1 MTKEIGVGLIGFGVI
16 GSQVARLLTSEKD
29 RFQDQTGVPITL
41 KKVKVVKADLER
53 PLVGIIGP
61 SLFTTDEDDFFATPG
76 IDIVFE
82 AIGGEEPAFS
92 YLKRAIASGKQA
104 VTSNKEVIAKHGME
118 LTVMAKEHNTSLR
131 YEASVGGGIPIITPL
146 KRDLVANKI
155 RGIYCIING
164 TTNYILTR
172 MSKEDMDFASTLK
185 SAQELGYAEPN
196 PVNDIEGIDAA
207 FKIAILATLA
217 FRKRVRPEEVY
228 HEGISRLRSQDF
240 RYARELGF
248 TIKLL
253 AMTKDDNGAIETRVH
268 PVLLPQEHPL
278 AKVDGV
284 LNAIMVDGD
293 LTGQVVFVG
302 QGAGPLP
309 TSSAVVADVIAAARE
324 VISGQAEQLPL
335 PSGDA
340 TIKPMDDV
348 LTRYYIRMSAAD
360 QPGVLAQIARVLGM
374 HQISIA
380 SVIQKESDSKS
391 QTAEI
396 VIMTHQAL
404 ERNMRMA
411 IEEINELEIT
421 QEVSNFIRVEA

>member
-1 MTKEIGVGLIGFGVI
+1 
-16 GSQVARLLTSEKD
+16 
-29 RFQDQTGVPITL
+29 
-41 KKVKVVKADLER
+41 
-53 PLVGIIGP
+53 
-61 SLFTTDEDDFFATPG
+61 
-76 IDIVFE
+76 
-82 AIGGEEPAFS
+82 
-92 YLKRAIASGKQA
+92 
-104 VTSNKEVIAKHGME
+104 
-118 LTVMAKEHNTSLR
+118 
-131 YEASVGGGIPIITPL
+131 
-146 KRDLVANKI
+146 
-155 RGIYCIING
+155 
-164 TTNYILTR
+164 
-172 MSKEDMDFASTLK
+172 
-185 SAQELGYAEPN
+185 
-196 PVNDIEGIDAA
+196 
-207 FKIAILATLA
+207 
-217 FRKRVRPEEVY
+217 
-228 HEGISRLRSQDF
+228 
-240 RYARELGF
+240 
-248 TIKLL
+248 
-253 AMTKDDNGAIETRVH
+253 MTKDDNGAIETRVH